1 MTERPTLTTTARAPV
16 ADNQILL
23 GLLQLRNKYERPLA
37 TTQRAARAV

>member
-1 MTERPTLTTTARAPV
+1 MTERPTVTTSVGSPV

>member
-1 MTERPTLTTTARAPV
+1 MTETANHHRRGAV

-37 TTQRAARAV
+37 TTQRTARVV

>member
-1 MTERPTLTTTARAPV
+1 MTANPDHHRRAPV